1 MKPVRKILVATS
13 FATVAAVIWFTWR
26 AVEIQTVVVENL
38 PRPPDVRSRPSELQF
53 RLAQADSA
61 ARGYLHSASAL
72 AELSRLYHAN
82 GFFAEANVCYEGLR
96 RVEPNN
102 ARWPHLEASILA
114 GSGQLEEARPLFAKA
129 VALAPGYLP
138 ARLRLADTMLKAN
151 QATEAAKIYAEVLAR
166 QSDEPYAL
174 LGLARCAVAGGDWE
188 KAREYTRRSATAH
201 PDFGDGL
208 IFGATVAEHFGD
220 PAGAAA
226 LRARASSL
234 ESIAIPDPWLDGVI
248 DDCYDSYRLSVAAA
262 VALAQGNPTTAERW
276 LLRAIDFSPKP
287 AAYHRQLGN
296 LYVRLKNDR
305 AARQHFQD
313 ATRLEPTDSDAWAFL
328 VNLLNS
334 TGDRAA
340 AYQAVTTGLVSC
352 PDSRAL
358 HYAYGHMLTE
368 DGRFPQAMAELR
380 AAKRLQ
386 PNEANAY
393 VDLALIHFQLGQVE
407 SGVAEMRDALKVQ
420 PDHPLALTLLARRAI
435 DLGDENGAAALF
447 RRIRQQSLVDRGDVE
462 ALAEAYRQQ
471 FKRPPP

>member
-1 MKPVRKILVATS
+1 MARVRKVLVAIGV
-13 FATVAAVIWFTWR
+13 VAAVAGGWFAWR
-26 AVEIQTVVVENL
+26 AVETQAVVVRSL
-38 PRPPDVRSRPSELQF
+38 PRPPDVRSRPPELQS
-53 RLAQADSA
+53 RLARADTR
-61 ARGYLHSASAL
+61 ARGYLHPASAL
-72 AELSRLYHAN
+72 VELSRLYHAN
-82 GFFAEANVCYEGLR
+82 GFFAEANACYAGLR
-96 RVEPNN
+96 RVQPDN
-102 ARWPHLEASILA
+102 AHWPHLEASILA
-114 GSGQLEEARPLFAKA
+114 GSGELEEARPLFRKA

-138 ARLRLADTMLKAN
+138 ARLRLADTLLKAN
-151 QATEAAKIYAEVLAR
+151 QAAEAAKIYEEVFAR
-166 QSDEPYAL
+166 QPDEPYAL
-174 LGLARCAVAGGDWE
+174 LGLARGAVAGGDWE
-188 KAREYTRRSATAH
+188 KAREYTRRSAAAH

-220 PAGAAA
+220 LAGAAA

-248 DDCYDSYRLSVAAA
+248 DDCYDAYRLSVAAA
-262 VALAQGNPTTAERW
+262 VALAQGNTNSAERW
-276 LLRAIDFSPKP
+276 LLRAIDFSAKP

-296 LYVRLKNDR
+296 LYVRLKNDG

-340 AYQAVTTGLVSC
+340 AYRAVATGLASC

-393 VDLALIHFQLGQVE
+393 VDLALIHFQLGQVD
-407 SGVAEMRDALKVQ
+407 SGVGEMRDALKVQ

-435 DLGDENGAAALF
+435 DLGDESGAAALF
-447 RRIRQQSLVDRGDVE
+447 RRIRQQILIDRGDVE
-462 ALAEAYRQQ
+462 ALAQAYRQQ
-471 FKRPPP
+471 FKRSPP